1 MTSILFITI
10 LLIITCILIDISG
23 KIFKKNGFILSM
35 LFIYIYA
42 TIESGFLINIYDNY
56 IPLGTLFFPLTYV
69 IGNILL
75 KKYDIDKKFIIYGG
89 ILVQLFMV
97 ITSTYLLFIMK
108 NSYVDKNLIN
118 SLNNIFSQTPRIVIS
133 SLIAGTIVRFTQIK
147 MVKVDSKLSQLLFQ
161 FLDTF
166 LFMFFSFI
174 GIIQISNLFIS
185 SIIIFIS
192 KFIIAYVST
201 FFLER
206 GVMPDE
212 Q

>member
-1 MTSILFITI
+1 MMNILFITI

-174 GIIQISNLFIS
+174 GIIQISNLFTS